1 MTLSILFISFLM
13 YILMS
18 TNSFGKNLCVDTDSF
33 WFNNGQVTELGLA
46 DKVQLGWESPWWG
59 STNFSLN
66 IIFTNDI
73 LGERVS

>member
-1 MTLSILFISFLM
+1 
-13 YILMS
+13 MS